1 MRAGVFSWAEAGVW
15 GPWNACGF
23 LQENANLDMQTMDT
37 LSEEMETFVRQ
48 KGELVTKLINAR
60 KEKSKLEQE
69 HQMHAQQLKVSSP
82 LCRTGQRRAE
92 GFACDV
98 AAPRHTS
105 LVVDATCWMPCRDR
119 GGGLGALVDLRD
131 RFVLILTSDVLR
143 ISMQQVQ
150 VENDEKLREAMRKK
164 LEKELDEEYSE
175 KIEFLKVRTP

>member
-105 LVVDATCWMPCRDR
+105 LVVDATCDGCLVETE
-119 GGGLGALVDLRD
+119 GGGWGLS
-131 RFVLILTSDVLR
+131 LISAIGSFSFSR
-143 ISMQQVQ
+143 
-150 VENDEKLREAMRKK
+150 AMCCGFRCNRCK
-164 LEKELDEEYSE
+164 
-175 KIEFLKVRTP
+175 